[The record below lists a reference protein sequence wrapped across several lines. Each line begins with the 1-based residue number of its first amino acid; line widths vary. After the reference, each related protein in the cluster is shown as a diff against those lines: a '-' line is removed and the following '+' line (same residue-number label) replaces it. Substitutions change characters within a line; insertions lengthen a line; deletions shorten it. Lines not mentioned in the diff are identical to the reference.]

1 MKYQMRKEEKDRENI
16 AKQAAQDEIGLM
28 GRRRGSYTLSS
39 PIFDSDMLPKI
50 ISIESSESDKETVI
64 DGPISLLSM
73 ESEIDDNAADKSSK
87 DLRNEI
93 DKISTTPTPSLCE
106 SVIEPQVNNQ
116 LKNLIEKQK
125 LEYLKAM
132 EALKS
137 KFTSEQQ
144 DLLTCLQ
151 TNLVPITSTPLNN
164 NSILTCATDDEDFT
178 EFKTCLQSQSQSQ
191 ESIEEK
197 TIVNDHD
204 AKVIKFKL
212 HMNNLFT
219 SRLFSDQSCNN
230 HQRLLSWLSNTTTDE
245 DNLCSRAY

>member
-1 MKYQMRKEEKDRENI
+1 MKKAEIEKIRELVRAKEMKYQMRKEEKDRENI
-16 AKQAAQDEIGLM
+16 AKQAAQDEVGLM
-28 GRRRGSYTLSS
+28 GKRRGSYTLTS
-39 PIFDSDMLPKI
+39 PIFDSYLLPK

-64 DGPISLLSM
+64 DGPISLLSI
-73 ESEIDDNAADKSSK
+73 ESEIYNNATDKSSK
-87 DLRNEI
+87 DLKNEL
-93 DKISTTPTPSLCE
+93 DKRSTPTPSLNE

-116 LKNLIEKQK
+116 LKDLIEKQK

-144 DLLTCLQ
+144 DLMTCLQ
-151 TNLVPITSTPLNN
+151 SNLVPITSTPLNN

-204 AKVIKFKL
+204 AKVVKWKFYI
-212 HMNNLFT
+212 
-219 SRLFSDQSCNN
+219 
-230 HQRLLSWLSNTTTDE
+230 
-245 DNLCSRAY
+245 DNLLTS